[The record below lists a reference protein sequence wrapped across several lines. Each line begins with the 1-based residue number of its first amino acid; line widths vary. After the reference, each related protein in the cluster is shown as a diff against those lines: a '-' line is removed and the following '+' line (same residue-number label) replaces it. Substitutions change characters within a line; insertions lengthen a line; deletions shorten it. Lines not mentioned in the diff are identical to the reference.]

1 MAEIHFGVVSVANRW
16 TIVGPA
22 LRMRSFDTQAE
33 AESVARR
40 FAGEVIGR
48 TVLLTLQ
55 DEDGE
60 LRPAERVQGSASF
73 TDMALG

>member
-1 MAEIHFGVVSVANRW
+1 MAEIHFGVVRIADRW

-33 AESVARR
+33 AETVARR

-48 TVLLTLQ
+48 PVLLSLQ
-55 DEDGE
+55 EEDGV
-60 LRPAERVQGSASF
+60 LRPPERVAGTASF
-73 TDMALG
+73 TEMALG